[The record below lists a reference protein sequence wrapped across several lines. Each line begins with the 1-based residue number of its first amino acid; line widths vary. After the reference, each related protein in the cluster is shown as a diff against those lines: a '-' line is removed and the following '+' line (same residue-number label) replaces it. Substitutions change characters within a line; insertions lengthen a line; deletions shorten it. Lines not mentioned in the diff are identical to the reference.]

1 MNSNKINEIR
11 GTLDRWY
18 AGETSPDEERV
29 LMEFFAT
36 ATELPEDLEAERR
49 LFTGMDDVLSEV
61 MDSPVDMPAEYS
73 DRIAAAL
80 DAEIAREA
88 HTNRSRASIWRRRI
102 LAAGGVAACLLAG
115 WLGFRTLTVP
125 DLPGDTAPRQ
135 YAAVRKPTAATTAT
149 LAPSVISAAPAEES
163 VAIASASVPAS
174 AGKSKPRMARR
185 SAAPVKETTAYVSS
199 GREEV
204 SYWDGD
210 DMYLS
215 PEEEAR
221 LLADNYHVID
231 NEHEANALVSS
242 VFARLEGNVVQESYK
257 MQDISAQ
264 YDVEVTKL
272 MN

>member
-1 MNSNKINEIR
+1 MIMNSNKINEIR

-18 AGETSPDEERV
+18 AGETSPDEERG

-49 LFTGMDDVLSEV
+49 LFTGMGDVMSEV
-61 MDSPVDMPAEYS
+61 MDSPVDMPVEYS

-88 HTNRSRASIWRRRI
+88 HTNRNRASTWRRRI

-115 WLGFRTLTVP
+115 WLGFRTVTVP
-125 DLPGDTAPRQ
+125 ELPGDTVPGQ
-135 YAAVRKPTAATTAT
+135 YAAVPKPTVTP
-149 LAPSVISAAPAEES
+149 APSGISAASAEES

-185 SAAPVKETTAYVSS
+185 SAAPVKETAADLSS
-199 GREEV
+199 GREED
-204 SYWDGD
+204 SYWDED

-215 PEEEAR
+215 AEEEAR

-231 NEHEANALVSS
+231 NECEANAFVSS

-264 YDVEVTKL
+264 YDVEMTKL

>member
-18 AGETSPDEERV
+18 AGETSPDDERV

-36 ATELPEDLEAERR
+36 PTELPEDLEAERR

-61 MDSPVDMPAEYS
+61 MDSPVDVPAEYS

-80 DAEIAREA
+80 KAEIAREA
-88 HTNRSRASIWRRRI
+88 HTNRNRASIWRRRI

-125 DLPGDTAPRQ
+125 DLPGDTAPGQ
-135 YAAVRKPTAATTAT
+135 YAAVRKPTVTATEPTAATVIRPTA
-149 LAPSVISAAPAEES
+149 AEES
-163 VAIASASVPAS
+163 GVIASASVQTS
-174 AGKSKPRMARR
+174 TDKSKSRLKRR
-185 SAAPVKETTAYVSS
+185 SSAPVKETVAAVN
-199 GREEV
+199 REQEEET
-204 SYWDGD
+204 YWDD

-215 PEEEAR
+215 AEEEAR

-231 NEHEANALVSS
+231 NECEANAFVSS